1 MKTKTVELSMKEFL
15 IVVLRSWLPI
25 FICAI
30 LLASL
35 MGFQE
40 FIKNKSMEDDIQT
53 RYIREL
59 SAYNETIRAKENELK
74 NFTNKMN
81 ASIEHN
87 KNSILLKSDPIYGPT
102 ASLSFSIKALTSQDE
117 MSVNGSP
124 IEGNENTN
132 TVKIINESSAGINER
147 IANVYQVLM
156 GRANLP
162 EILKSVLSQNYDQEY
177 LQEIIRL
184 EKTTDSLMK
193 ITAVGNVDINPSVIV
208 QSLYEY
214 IQLQQKFVSETATP
228 HKLTSLGLISVDK
241 MDIKF
246 AEEQEMSRDTMAEY
260 SEVIKKLQENI
271 DLVKKEKPVK
281 PVFANSVIKKTLMG
295 LLIGLILAS
304 LIRVLYYGATIKI
317 QSTEQIQQQLGA
329 RYLGG
334 GLHKR
339 GVFLGRFADKL
350 SGTRALAT
358 NPDVLE
364 YLSLNLRE
372 MMSGKNTKVLLT
384 GALPQAVIEEFSKN
398 IQSHFETER
407 NISFLIGSDLLQ
419 NPSSLKKL
427 EESGAVL
434 FVERINFSKL
444 KLVNQEIERVR
455 QSGKD
460 ILGYILY

>member
-177 LQEIIRL
+177 LQEIIR
-184 EKTTDSLMK
+184 
-193 ITAVGNVDINPSVIV
+193 
-208 QSLYEY
+208 
-214 IQLQQKFVSETATP
+214 
-228 HKLTSLGLISVDK
+228 
-241 MDIKF
+241 
-246 AEEQEMSRDTMAEY
+246 
-260 SEVIKKLQENI
+260 
-271 DLVKKEKPVK
+271 
-281 PVFANSVIKKTLMG
+281 
-295 LLIGLILAS
+295 
-304 LIRVLYYGATIKI
+304 
-317 QSTEQIQQQLGA
+317 
-329 RYLGG
+329 
-334 GLHKR
+334 
-339 GVFLGRFADKL
+339 
-350 SGTRALAT
+350 TR
-358 NPDVLE
+358 
-364 YLSLNLRE
+364 
-372 MMSGKNTKVLLT
+372 KN
-384 GALPQAVIEEFSKN
+384 
-398 IQSHFETER
+398 HR
-407 NISFLIGSDLLQ
+407 
-419 NPSSLKKL
+419 
-427 EESGAVL
+427 
-434 FVERINFSKL
+434 
-444 KLVNQEIERVR
+444 
-455 QSGKD
+455 
-460 ILGYILY
+460 